1 MQVNYLGH
9 WLLTNQLLAGQ
20 QHLRKLHGNISQQ
33 SQSSVRNRQRQ
44 DQNSHHDVVVENN
57 QQPQPGFGAGETP
70 GTRVVMLTSLTH
82 SAGRIKF
89 DDLHATKSYSGFH
102 RYADSKLAILLAVRE
117 FARRMDR

>member
-1 MQVNYLGH
+1 MNYLGH

-20 QHLRKLHGNISQQ
+20 QHLRKSHASANVNQQ
-33 SQSSVRNRQRQ
+33 SQSPARNRQRQ
-44 DQNSHHDVVVENN
+44 DYNSHQDVMAKHN
-57 QQPQPGFGAGETP
+57 QQPQQGLGAGETP

-102 RYADSKLAILLAVRE
+102 RYADSKLAILLGVRE
-117 FARRMDR
+117 FATHMDR